1 MRGRLIFLLVISFI
15 AVNAQPRKQAAP
27 DLFVINNHP
36 VSSDEFIYIY
46 RKNHPDKRTEYT
58 KEKINQYLELYI
70 NFKLKVEEARA
81 RGMDTTA
88 TFLREFNTYRDEL
101 RKPYLP
107 ESKLVDSLVMLTYKR
122 LQEEVSASHIMIS
135 IKPDATPADT
145 TAAWKQIMEVKKRI
159 DAGEDFYR
167 LANQLSD
174 DPSARQN
181 SGRLGY
187 FTAMQMVYP
196 FETAAYAGKPGE
208 VVGPVRTRFGYHLIK
223 IEDRKPARGEVE
235 VAHIMLRTGTG
246 RDDAKTRDL
255 IFEIYDQ
262 LKGGVPW
269 AELCSRYSEDQNSKG
284 NGCKLRPFG
293 VGAMASVPEFD
304 RVAFSLQNPGEFSD
318 PFQTAYGWHIALL
331 ERKIPLP
338 SFKDLETSLR
348 NRVQR
353 DERVQVSRQ
362 QLLEKLKKQFSF
374 TENPD
379 VKVKVFQQADS
390 TLTAGNW
397 HLSSWPARE
406 SIFTLSGQAMP
417 VREFLSFVKIHQQ
430 KTAMKPDVYL
440 GDLYNR
446 FVESVIN
453 MEFEEKLKRT
463 NPEFN
468 RLLNEYYEGILLFEI
483 MEREVW
489 NKASEDSIGQRKYF
503 ERNQVKYTA
512 GERARAV
519 IYSSTDEEQ
528 LKTLQALFETADS
541 AAIANHV
548 QTKRIRRESGTF
560 QQTDRPVLAQIPWQP
575 GSHTHQNNGM
585 YYLARIFEIL
595 PAGPATFEEAR
606 PAVISDYQNDLEQQW
621 VASLKAKYPVTINE
635 KGKKYITKKLAQ

>member
-1 MRGRLIFLLVISFI
+1 MIFLLVFVLFS
-15 AVNAQPRKQAAP
+15 ANAQSGKQTSP
-27 DLFVINNHP
+27 NLFVINNRP
-36 VSSDEFIYIY
+36 VSADEFIYIY
-46 RKNHPDKRTEYT
+46 RKNHPDKKTEYT
-58 KEKINQYLELYI
+58 KEKISQYLELYI

-107 ESKLVDSLVMLTYKR
+107 ESKLVDSLVKLTYQR
-122 LQEEVSASHIMIS
+122 LQEEISASHIMIS
-135 IKPDATPADT
+135 IKPEATPADT
-145 TAAWKQIMEVKKRI
+145 TEAWKKIMEIKKRI
-159 DAGEDFYR
+159 DTGEDFYR

-181 SGRLGY
+181 NGRLGY

-208 VVGPVRTRFGYHLIK
+208 VVGPVRTRFGYHLLK

-269 AELCSRYSEDQNSKG
+269 AELCSRYSEDQNSKS

-304 RVAFSLQNPGEFSD
+304 RVAFSLQNAGEFSD
-318 PFQTAYGWHIALL
+318 PFQTAYGWHIVLL

-338 SFKDLETSLR
+338 SLKELETSLR
-348 NRVQR
+348 TRVQR

-379 VKVKVFQQADS
+379 VKLKVFQQADS
-390 TLTAGNW
+390 SLVAGRWYLASWPEHENIFV
-397 HLSSWPARE
+397 LSSRN
-406 SIFTLSGQAMP
+406 IP
-417 VREFLSFVKIHQQ
+417 VAEFLSFVKIHQQ
-430 KTAMKPDVYL
+430 KTTLQPAVYL
-440 GDLYNR
+440 GELYNR
-446 FVESVIN
+446 FVEWVIN
-453 MEFEEKLKRT
+453 LEFEERLKRT
-463 NPEFN
+463 NPEFDM
-468 RLLNEYYEGILLFEI
+468 LLKEYHEGILLFEI
-483 MEREVW
+483 MEQEVW
-489 NKASEDSIGQRKYF
+489 NKASEDSLGQRQYF
-503 ERNQVKYTA
+503 EQNRLKYTA
-512 GERARAV
+512 GERARTV

-528 LKTLQALFETADS
+528 LKTLQALLVKSDS
-541 AAIANHV
+541 AAVANFV
-548 QTKRIRRESGTF
+548 QAKRIRQESGTF
-560 QQTDRPVLAQIPWQP
+560 QRADRPMLAHIPWQP
-575 GSHTHQNNGM
+575 GYHTHQNNGM

-606 PAVISDYQNDLEQQW
+606 TAVISDYQNDLEQRW
-621 VASLKAKYPVTINE
+621 LAGLKAKYPVSINE
-635 KGKKYITKKLAQ
+635 KGKKYITKKLAR

>member
-1 MRGRLIFLLVISFI
+1 MRGRFIFLLVSVLFS
-15 AVNAQPRKQAAP
+15 ANAQLGKQTSP
-27 DLFVINNHP
+27 NLFVINNRP
-36 VSSDEFIYIY
+36 VSADEFIYIY
-46 RKNHPDKRTEYT
+46 RKNHPDKKTEYT
-58 KEKINQYLELYI
+58 KERISQYLELYI